1 MRKKLFYFVVALIIY
16 PYICIGQTIASM
28 DSRPTDVEHWISSHF
43 AQGTVPPF
51 SFEYGGKPSKEFIKD
66 WAYSAKPLKSD
77 DQHEVRY
84 CYTYQDPVGGLK
96 VDCDVKGFT
105 DSQAVEW
112 VLRFT
117 NTGSGNTPE
126 IANVCVSDIV
136 FCYDRP
142 GNFRLHYANGSFPS
156 KADFAPRLKE
166 LTSGENLYMRPDG
179 GRSSHTAFPF
189 FNIESPSGQGVMVAI
204 GWTGTWFSNVRC
216 TDAQSIQ
223 LKSGIERLKA
233 YLYPKETIRT
243 SSVCLLF
250 WQGNNRMIGHNQF
263 RRFILAHH
271 TRKVDGKPAQ

>member
-1 MRKKLFYFVVALIIY
+1 MVALIIY

-84 CYTYQDPVGGLK
+84 CYTYQDPAGGLK

-112 VLRFT
+112 VLHFT

-126 IANVCVSDIV
+126 IANV
-136 FCYDRP
+136 
-142 GNFRLHYANGSFPS
+142 
-156 KADFAPRLKE
+156 
-166 LTSGENLYMRPDG
+166 
-179 GRSSHTAFPF
+179 
-189 FNIESPSGQGVMVAI
+189 
-204 GWTGTWFSNVRC
+204 
-216 TDAQSIQ
+216 
-223 LKSGIERLKA
+223 
-233 YLYPKETIRT
+233 
-243 SSVCLLF
+243 
-250 WQGNNRMIGHNQF
+250 
-263 RRFILAHH
+263 
-271 TRKVDGKPAQ
+271 